1 MTTIVAFLGCGAV
14 SGLITS
20 FALDFRKPRELLQG
34 TIGGLIAGLLMVLLL
49 PR

>member
-1 MTTIVAFLGCGAV
+1 MTTIFAFLGCGAL
-14 SGLITS
+14 SGVMTS

-34 TIGGLIAGLLMVLLL
+34 AVGGLLAGLLMALLL